1 MHGYAGKI
9 LHVDLSNSKL
19 WVEQPDEKFYRT
31 YLGGSAMGL
40 YYILKHTP
48 AQIDAFDPRNTLTF
62 FIGGA
67 TGAPISGNS
76 RVSVNAKSPLVNGI
90 GDAQAGGYWPAELKF
105 AGFDG
110 VVVYGKSPKPVYLWV
125 HDGAYELRD
134 AAHLWGK
141 VTGDVDKILK
151 AEYKDN
157 DLEIFQIGPAGEN
170 KVRFAAVMNM
180 SNRAAG
186 RTGMG
191 AVMGS
196 KLLKAIVVRGH
207 SKPSLA
213 DGKLLN
219 VIHKDGAK
227 KTVNEFTFGLL
238 GTPGVVMGQQAGGGL
253 PTHNWDAGVFDGAQD
268 ISGQRLY
275 DEFLLK
281 RETCFAC
288 SVRCKR
294 VVQEESL
301 KVDPVYG
308 GPEYETLATF
318 GSYCSVRD
326 MPAVLKANE
335 LANAYGVDTISCGAT
350 VAFGMDL
357 YENEVIGQAETG
369 GVDLRFGNGA
379 AMLDMM
385 MKIFNREGFG
395 NVLAE
400 GSARAAKMI
409 GHGAEDYVVACKGQ
423 EFPAHMPQVKRSLG
437 LVYAVNAHGADHES
451 SEHDTS
457 YMPNSGAAA
466 LGRLHMLGLDN
477 PQDKFVLNQ
486 EKVRFA
492 SRTMNLY
499 GVLNSACLCNF
510 VFGGSWQLYGPEEML
525 NVINMSAGWNMTM
538 DEMMTVGERRQLM
551 MRAFNS
557 RDGLK
562 RADDALPTKMFK
574 PLTGG
579 KSDGIA
585 LTEAE
590 FDASVEYFYNE
601 NGYDDRGI
609 PTRSRFES
617 VGLGWVA
624 DEVEK
629 VVPLTK

>member
-1 MHGYAGKI
+1 MYGYAGKI
-9 LHVDLSNSKL
+9 LHVDLTNSKL
-19 WVEQPDEKFYRT
+19 WVEQPDEKFYRS

-48 AQIDAFDPRNTLTF
+48 PKIDAFDPRNTLTF
-62 FIGGA
+62 FISSA
-67 TGAPISGNS
+67 TGTPISGNS
-76 RVSVNAKSPLVNGI
+76 RVSVNARSPLADGI
-90 GDAQAGGYWPAELKF
+90 GDSQAGGYWPAELKF

-110 VVVYGKSPKPVYLWV
+110 VVVYGKAAKPVYLWV
-125 HDGAYELRD
+125 HDGEYELRD
-134 AAHLWGK
+134 ASHLWGK
-141 VTGDVDKILK
+141 VTGDVDKLLK
-151 AEYKDN
+151 KEHKDN
-157 DLEIFQIGPAGEN
+157 DIEIFQIGPAGEN

-207 SKPSLA
+207 AKPSLA
-213 DGKLLN
+213 DSKLLH
-219 VIHKDGAK
+219 IMHKDGAK

-238 GTPGVVMGQQAGGGL
+238 GTPGVVMSQHSGGGL
-253 PTHNWDAGVFDGAQD
+253 PTHNWDSGVFDGAQD

-301 KVDPVYG
+301 KVDPYYG

-318 GSYCSVRD
+318 GSYCSVND
-326 MPAVLKANE
+326 MPSVLKANE

-357 YENEVIGQAETG
+357 YENEIISQKDTDGI
-369 GVDLRFGNGA
+369 DLRFGNGA

-385 MKIFNREGFG
+385 LKIFRREGFG

-400 GSARAAKMI
+400 GSARAAKI
-409 GHGAEDYVVACKGQ
+409 VGHGAEEFAVTCKGQ

-457 YMPNSGAAA
+457 YMPNSGDST
-466 LGRLHMLGLDN
+466 LGRMKRLGLDN
-477 PQDKFVLNQ
+477 PQDKFVLNT

-510 VFGGSWQLYGPEEML
+510 VFGGSWQLYGPDDMLGVINSSTGFNLSMEEM
-525 NVINMSAGWNMTM
+525 MQ
-538 DEMMTVGERRQLM
+538 VGERRQLL
-551 MRAFNS
+551 MRAFNA
-557 RDGLK
+557 REGLNK
-562 RADDALPTKMFK
+562 VNDVLPQKTFK
-574 PLTGG
+574 PLKGG

-585 LTEAE
+585 LTHEE
-590 FDASVEYFYNE
+590 FDASVEDFYRI
-601 NGYDDRGI
+601 NGYDDNGV
-609 PTRSRFES
+609 PTRGRLES

-629 VVPLTK
+629 VMPLAK